1 MRRITFAVALLLAT
15 APVARAETPVPAV
28 QPDLQVVQVA
38 APTVRQDAVEPT
50 IAKAR
55 NEATTKATAQMGMS
69 RNFWVLLVAVGA
81 GALVLLALA

>member
-15 APVARAETPVPAV
+15 APMARAETPVPTV

-50 IAKAR
+50 IAKAQ
-55 NEATTKATAQMGMS
+55 NEATKTTAQLGMG

-81 GALVLLALA
+81 AALVLLALA

>member
-1 MRRITFAVALLLAT
+1 MRRTTFAVALLLAT
-15 APVARAETPVPAV
+15 APMARAETPVPAV
-28 QPDLQVVQVA
+28 QPDLQVVHVA

-55 NEATTKATAQMGMS
+55 NEAATKTTAQMGMS

-81 GALVLLALA
+81 AALVLLAIS